1 MNAQSPFFSC
11 TPISLF
17 RLAKLAAIALVAAW
31 FLICLGLWTQQEKL
45 LFFEVRPTPE
55 RLAQLA
61 PLGIRHRAEAGWTGW
76 LRDASQGRGVVIYL
90 GGNAEE
96 VSYFADEFREHIPN
110 WHLAA
115 PVYAES
121 CPEGIGEACLKR
133 TALAVEADAATR
145 WPGLPHVII
154 GRSLGSGLAVHITHQ
169 RPTAGVVLITPYDSL
184 EQVAADQYLWA
195 PVHWLM
201 RHPLRAID
209 EAPDQHTPALFL
221 VAAEDTLIRP
231 PRSRALFNAWGGP
244 KQSLLLD
251 RVGHDDVDE
260 AAAYWPALRAFLAQN
275 PPR

>member
-1 MNAQSPFFSC
+1 MQ
-11 TPISLF
+11 L
-17 RLAKLAAIALVAAW
+17 LKLAAIALVAAW

-45 LFFEVRPTPE
+45 LFFDVRPTPE
-55 RLAQLA
+55 RVAQLA

-76 LRDASQGRGVVIYL
+76 LRDASQGQGVVIYL

-96 VSYFADEFREHIPN
+96 VSYFAEEFRERFPN

-133 TALAVEADAATR
+133 TALAAEADIAAR

-154 GRSLGSGLAVHITHQ
+154 GRSLGSGLAVHIAHQ
-169 RPTAGVVLITPYDSL
+169 RSTVGVVLITPYDSL
-184 EQVAADQYLWA
+184 EQAAADQYPWV

-221 VAAEDTLIRP
+221 VAADDTLIRP
-231 PRSRALFNAWGGP
+231 PRSRALFDAWGGP
-244 KQSLLLD
+244 KHWLLLD
-251 RVGHDDVDE
+251 HVGHNDIDD
-260 AAAYWPALRAFLAQN
+260 APAYWPAIQAFLARQAKLN
-275 PPR
+275 GHVRLN